1 MASPHRVQEMEFELA
16 LTGVLEDV
24 FDLPVRSEA
33 DPLDR
38 RSEGCAVLRFD
49 YQRDAD
55 SSDVK
60 IVVAIDGVP
69 DASYAMRGDFTNSA
83 TIMGSVESCEELA
96 LAIRAWLD
104 AAENDGAG
112 PARRWDD

>member
-1 MASPHRVQEMEFELA
+1 MASPHRVQELEFELA
-16 LTGVLEDV
+16 LTGILEDV
-24 FDLPVRSEA
+24 YDFPVRAEA

-38 RSEGCAVLRFD
+38 RTDGCAVLRFD

-60 IVVAIDGVP
+60 IVVAIDGAS

-83 TIMGSVESCEELA
+83 TILESAELCEELA
-96 LAIRAWLD
+96 IAIGAWLEASSSD
-104 AAENDGAG
+104 DGR